1 MLNKSQQFFNAQL
14 SSSVKMPQRDRVEA
28 DVTMVLSPYGAEP
41 ISDSETDPQL
51 VQIGLW
57 GLALNKD
64 CYN

>member
-1 MLNKSQQFFNAQL
+1 
-14 SSSVKMPQRDRVEA
+14 MPQKDRVEA